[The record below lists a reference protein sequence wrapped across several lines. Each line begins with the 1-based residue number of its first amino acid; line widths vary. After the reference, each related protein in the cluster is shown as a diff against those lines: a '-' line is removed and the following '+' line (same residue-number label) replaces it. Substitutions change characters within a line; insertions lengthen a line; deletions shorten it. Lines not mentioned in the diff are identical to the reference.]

1 MEGRQL
7 SHWTPTLVQAQ
18 RHHHRRGSIHLP
30 HRTRKRN
37 KQGRQ
42 GGAPGR
48 KSLPRLVDRCGIKW
62 IVLCLDTTLIFIGS
76 NCPADSVLRK
86 SPRSVFTLMFWEAT
100 LMWVMTGFT
109 WDQNEKGAGQWG
121 VGRSGIITVG
131 QCIVLCNLE
140 RRFIRLIKMI
150 MCSEWSQRGL
160 AYLKVSLQEMK
171 GVGEWAV
178 Y

>member
-1 MEGRQL
+1 
-7 SHWTPTLVQAQ
+7 
-18 RHHHRRGSIHLP
+18 
-30 HRTRKRN
+30 
-37 KQGRQ
+37 
-42 GGAPGR
+42 
-48 KSLPRLVDRCGIKW
+48 
-62 IVLCLDTTLIFIGS
+62 
-76 NCPADSVLRK
+76 
-86 SPRSVFTLMFWEAT
+86 
-100 LMWVMTGFT
+100 
-109 WDQNEKGAGQWG
+109 
-121 VGRSGIITVG
+121 VG